1 MADAQTIFSSRIAW
15 VFALM
20 SILLFVGFL
29 FSEAVPQDPMYHAFA
44 DRRVL
49 FGIANFFD
57 VASNLPL
64 LVIGAWGTATV
75 IRHGDR
81 VCVPSLHSA
90 YIVFFIGVSLSA
102 IGSAYY
108 HAAPDNES
116 LVWDRLPMTIAFA
129 GFFVV
134 IIGEYVSARVARIA
148 LLPFL
153 IAGVLSV
160 VYWAVTESSGSGDL
174 RPYAVIQFLPM
185 LVIPAILVS
194 HRSKFDSSA
203 FVWLMI
209 GAYFLA
215 KVFEQ
220 FDAGIYELGN
230 WVSGHTLKHLAAS
243 LAPLALLY
251 ALQQRKTRQHGSAT
265 NAQNDLR

>member
-1 MADAQTIFSSRIAW
+1 LTDTQSLFSNRIVWIFAI
-15 VFALM
+15 M

-44 DRRVL
+44 DHREL
-49 FGIANFFD
+49 FGISNFFD

-64 LVIGAWGTATV
+64 LVIGLWGTATV
-75 IRHGDR
+75 IRHGDS
-81 VCVPSLHSA
+81 VCVPTFHSG
-90 YIVFFIGVSLSA
+90 YVIFFLGVALSA

-116 LVWDRLPMTIAFA
+116 LVWDRLPMTVAFT
-129 GFFVV
+129 GFFV
-134 IIGEYVSARVARIA
+134 IIVGEYVSARVARIV

-153 IAGVLSV
+153 TAGVLSV

-185 LVIPAILVS
+185 LVIPAIMVS
-194 HRSKFDSSA
+194 HRSRFDSSA
-203 FVWLMI
+203 FVWLML
-209 GAYFLA
+209 GAYILA
-215 KVFEQ
+215 KVFEH
-220 FDAGIYELGN
+220 FDLGIYELGN

-251 ALQQRKTRQHGSAT
+251 ALQQRKTRQPGSST
-265 NAQNDLR
+265 DN